1 MLLAI
6 ASLLP
11 SALSTATRP
20 DPLLQ
25 ERLFNPPKPGPSSR
39 PERSWLGADCATSLP
54 LPNASTLWL
63 FGDTLVSGFAGG
75 HRTAAGCAMPHQTVA
90 LQPDRQAPLQF
101 SWRENKTSGEPLNFF
116 WPQSSLERAVPC
128 SDPFS
133 ETSSYWWVVAG
144 IESSSANL
152 APGRLL
158 LLAER
163 VQGTPGQGLGFKV
176 LGTSV
181 IVVDNAADN
190 PVQWSHRSVSLTTC
204 GSASCETWSAGIVP
218 AHGCGVDC
226 VYLVGSTGSPS
237 SGRGQ
242 SLLRGSLQE
251 MLELRFDALELLCDD
266 GEWRPWDGGTQSA
279 AARSLFPQQSEV
291 SLHFS
296 PHLNRW
302 LVPALDGFGGQHLL
316 LWSTPSDDVRGPWT
330 STLAYTLP
338 APFSD
343 IKHVYAYAAK
353 LHPHLSDSP
362 DELVM
367 TYATNAWNMSELF
380 AKKDVMIY
388 TPQVLRTNLTSLYF
402 ADRKTRP

>member
-1 MLLAI
+1 MFVAASRRARVSIGHDPTREYDELL
-6 ASLLP
+6 LHP
-11 SALSTATRP
+11 SCHRQPFAKCS
-20 DPLLQ
+20 
-25 ERLFNPPKPGPSSR
+25 EHGNPPRPASPGAFVQPAETWPEQARAELAWSR
-39 PERSWLGADCATSLP
+39 LRPTSLH

-144 IESSSANL
+144 IESSSAGL

-190 PVQWSHRSVSLTTC
+190 PVQWSHRSVSLNTC
-204 GSASCETWSAGIVP
+204 GTASCETWSAGIVP

-226 VYLVGSTGSPS
+226 VYLVGSTGPPS
-237 SGRGQ
+237 SGRGH
-242 SLLRGSLQE
+242 SPCYAGHFKRCSSFASTRSSCSAMTASGGRG
-251 MLELRFDALELLCDD
+251 M
-266 GEWRPWDGGTQSA
+266 
-279 AARSLFPQQSEV
+279 AARNQLP
-291 SLHFS
+291 
-296 PHLNRW
+296 
-302 LVPALDGFGGQHLL
+302 LVRSSRSSRRSH
-316 LWSTPSDDVRGPWT
+316 SISHRT
-330 STLAYTLP
+330 STGGLSQRWTALAGSTC
-338 APFSD
+338 SSG
-343 IKHVYAYAAK
+343 
-353 LHPHLSDSP
+353 LHQA
-362 DELVM
+362 M
-367 TYATNAWNMSELF
+367 T
-380 AKKDVMIY
+380 
-388 TPQVLRTNLTSLYF
+388 
-402 ADRKTRP
+402 